1 MTKSYLVKEDRS
13 RAEGWPGG
21 IERFA
26 LPTICAAWMLMSLFA
41 PPVLA
46 QSTPATKP
54 STSSAR
60 RWELLAHGS
69 GERLWLVVTTPANW
83 SESQRTFVRERAM
96 QGNWYDLNN
105 FPSRLIS
112 LADLQGQ
119 LVVSLDDG
127 EWKRISGEQFAS
139 GPLLPGQG
147 KILALAG
154 QDSSL
159 WAIGFAEGARP
170 ETLTPAT
177 MRGVGIATATTKV
190 SLPTT
195 RPEQLQLYQLKLE
208 RWSRIAELPPEVR
221 TAQGREISLVV
232 QKAAPLIAYKD
243 STNGITILRFN
254 AESKTWSPA
263 GAIKTSFPV
272 RKLKLM
278 TAREKVVAWAVGE
291 NGVGAFYFPPENQP
305 TAEAAW
311 REQPLSVP
319 ATLSVMDAV
328 ATAAGDELHLFI
340 VRPDEEFVE
349 QKYSLGGKEQL
360 LSLAELPPPTN
371 ADETTLRELITGGL
385 LGLLMVVTLVTA
397 NKGGPAEIVTIDK
410 VDFPVASFGLRLAA
424 GMIDLWPAYLWGIV
438 VVHHFQNGVK
448 LSQLYT
454 DRFSV
459 QAGCIL
465 AAVYLL
471 HMVVGEIFR
480 GKTLGKWCVGLKV
493 VAMNGNRA
501 PIGSIVLRNL
511 LKVIEEVPVLLG
523 SPFIVIFFN
532 PLRQRIGDFAAG
544 TVVIANAPRLK
555 KADANEDELKEKES
569 M

>member
-1 MTKSYLVKEDRS
+1 MIKSYRIKKNCYG
-13 RAEGWPGG
+13 AERRPGG
-21 IERFA
+21 IGRFV
-26 LPTICAAWMLMSLFA
+26 LPVLCAVWMSLGL
-41 PPVLA
+41 LA
-46 QSTPATKP
+46 SSVVAQPTPATKP

-139 GPLLPGQG
+139 GPLLPGHG
-147 KILALAG
+147 EILALAG
-154 QDSSL
+154 QDAGL

-177 MRGVGIATATTKV
+177 MRGAGTGTSATKAAF
-190 SLPTT
+190 PTT

-208 RWSRIAELPPEVR
+208 RWSRIAELPPEIR
-221 TAQGREISLVV
+221 TAQGSEISLVI
-232 QKAAPLIAYKD
+232 QKSRPLIAYKN
-243 STNGITILRFN
+243 STGGITILRLN
-254 AESKTWSPA
+254 ADGKTWSPA
-263 GAIKTSFPV
+263 GAIRASFPV

-278 TAREKVVAWAVGE
+278 AARDKLIAWAVGE
-291 NGVGAFYFPPENQP
+291 NGVGAFYFPPENQ
-305 TAEAAW
+305 AAADGGW
-311 REQPLSVP
+311 REQLLSVP
-319 ATLSVMDAV
+319 ATVNVMDV
-328 ATAAGDELHLFI
+328 SATVAGDELHLFI
-340 VRPDEEFVE
+340 IRPDEEFVE
-349 QKYSLGGKEQL
+349 QKYSLGGKEQPH
-360 LSLAELPPPTN
+360 SLAELPPPTN
-371 ADETTLRELITGGL
+371 PDETTLKELFNWGL

-397 NKGGPAEIVTIDK
+397 NKGGPTEIVTVDK
-410 VDFPVASFGLRLAA
+410 IDFPVASFGLRLAA
-424 GMIDLWPAYLWGIV
+424 GMIDLWPAYVWGIV
-438 VVHHFQNGVK
+438 VVHHFHNGVK

-459 QAGCIL
+459 QADFIF
-465 AAVYLL
+465 AAIYLL
-471 HMVVGEIFR
+471 HMVIGEIIW

-493 VAMNGNRA
+493 VAMNGSRA

-511 LKVIEEVPVLLG
+511 LKMIEEVPVLLG
-523 SPFIVIFFN
+523 FPLIVIFFN

-544 TVVIANAPRLK
+544 TVVITKTPRLK
-555 KADANEDELKEKES
+555 EADAKASEVKEKEPV
-569 M
+569 